1 MKKTLALL
9 LALALILSCGAITTA
24 MADDLPKAEVKMWV
38 LGPGEQADAE
48 MVKEQLNIILNE
60 NVPNTKLTISMIDS
74 SVYQDMFSK
83 AMAASERVDLAWTG
97 YLHNIATLASEG
109 TILPLNDLLNEYG
122 QDIIASLGEDV
133 VEMHRL
139 SDGELYQ
146 VISWQGLVGNHWG
159 LEYPTELLELMPDG
173 WQEEMSALLYEQH
186 ANPSKETMQKL
197 RDTFELYPQ
206 TLKEQG
212 RLLNGLEVR
221 AMYAFMG
228 EQVIPAYRKSYYCY
242 VAQGDDTFTVKN
254 IFDEEYGLA
263 GWAEYVASLYT
274 KGYIQKDIA
283 SATQTV
289 QWKTEL
295 TDTDYICIY
304 AQANDDEDIAS
315 HCASYDMPIT
325 MMWMRPECQFVMG
338 TATGMSVP
346 YTCREPERAM
356 MVLNE
361 FFRNPELYQTFVY
374 GIRDKHWIDNG
385 DGTGTTLGG
394 VGAATSDSA
403 YGQWKWVVG
412 SCMNTIAMQG
422 DTVGH
427 FAKMKELEKTAY
439 ASPLLR
445 FAFDETPVATEAANI
460 LSVHKEYMDGMM
472 LKGYLGDEWKT
483 YFEEYEAKMSAAGL
497 ETYIAEMQ
505 RQLDEFV
512 KANDCK
518 W

>member
-1 MKKTLALL
+1 MKRTLAML
-9 LALALILSCGAITTA
+9 LALVLILSCGAITTA
-24 MADDLPKAEVKMWV
+24 MADDLPQAEVRMWV

-48 MVKEQLNIILNE
+48 MVKEQLNKILNE
-60 NVPNTKLTISMIDS
+60 NVPNTQLTLSLVDGN
-74 SVYQDMFSK
+74 VYQDMFSK

-97 YLHNIATLASEG
+97 WMHSIATLASEG
-109 TILPLNDLLNEYG
+109 TLLPLNDLLNEYG

-159 LEYPTELLELMPDG
+159 VVYPTELLELMPDG
-173 WQEEMSALLYEQH
+173 WQEEMSALLYEQN

-197 RDTFELYPQ
+197 KDTFELYPQ

-212 RLLNGLEVR
+212 KLLNGLEVSSLTI
-221 AMYAFMG
+221 FLS
-228 EQVIPAYRKSYYCY
+228 EQVIPGYRRNWCY
-242 VAQGDDTFTVKN
+242 VAKGDDTFKVKS

-263 GWAEYVASLYT
+263 GWAEYVASMYT
-274 KGYIQKDIA
+274 KGYIQMDVA
-283 SATQTV
+283 SATQSV

-295 TDTDYICIY
+295 TQTDYICGY
-304 AQANDDEDIAS
+304 GQANDDEDIA
-315 HCASYDMPIT
+315 ASCMYYDMPIT
-325 MMWMRPECQFVMG
+325 MMWERPECQFVMG
-338 TATGMSVP
+338 TATGMSIP
-346 YTCREPERAM
+346 YTCKEPERAM

-361 FFRNPELYQTFVY
+361 FFKNPELYRTFVY
-374 GIRDKHWIDNG
+374 GIRDKHWTDNG
-385 DGTGTTLGG
+385 DGTGTTLCG
-394 VGAATSDSA
+394 VGQATSDWA
-403 YGQWKWVVG
+403 YGQYKWVVG
-412 SCMNTIAMQG
+412 SCMNSVVTQN

-427 FAKMKELEKTAY
+427 FAKLKELEKTAY

-445 FAFDETPVATEAANI
+445 FAFDETPVAAEAANL
-460 LSVHKEYMDGMM
+460 LSVYKEYYEGM
-472 LKGYLGDEWKT
+472 LAKGYLGDEWKT
-483 YFEEYEAKMSAAGL
+483 RYDEFKAKMDGAGL

>member
-1 MKKTLALL
+1 MKKTLTLL
-9 LALALILSCGAITTA
+9 LALVLILSCGAITTA
-24 MADDLPKAEVKMWV
+24 VADDLPQAEVRMWV

-48 MVKEQLNIILNE
+48 MVKEQLNKILNE
-60 NVPNTKLTISMIDS
+60 NVPNTQLTLSLVAD

-97 YLHNIATLASEG
+97 WMHSIATLASEG
-109 TILPLNDLLNEYG
+109 TLLPLNDLLNEYG

-159 LEYPTELLELMPDG
+159 IEYPTELLELMPDG
-173 WQEEMSALLYEQH
+173 WQEEMSTLLYEQN

-197 RDTFELYPQ
+197 KDTFELYPQ

-212 RLLNGLEVR
+212 KLLNGLAVGMMSVFSE
-221 AMYAFMG
+221 
-228 EQVIPAYRKSYYCY
+228 EQIVAGYRWNWCY
-242 VAQGDDTFTVKN
+242 IAKGDDTFKVKS
-254 IFDEEYGLA
+254 IFEDEFGLA
-263 GWAEYVASLYT
+263 GWAEYIASMYT

-283 SATQTV
+283 SATQSN

-295 TDTDYICIY
+295 ADTDYICVY
-304 AQANDDEDIAS
+304 SQANDDEDIAS
-315 HCASYDMPIT
+315 HSASFDMPIT
-325 MMWMRPECQFVMG
+325 MMWERPECQFVMG
-338 TATGMSVP
+338 TATGMSIP
-346 YTCREPERAM
+346 YTCKEPERAM

-361 FFRNPELYQTFVY
+361 FFKNPELYRTFVY
-374 GIRDKHWIDNG
+374 GIRDKHWTDNG
-385 DGTGTTLGG
+385 DDTGTTLCG
-394 VGAATSDSA
+394 VGQANSDWA
-403 YGQWKWVVG
+403 YGQYKWVVG
-412 SCMNTIAMQG
+412 SCMNSVTMQNE
-422 DTVGH
+422 TVGH

-445 FAFDETPVATEAANI
+445 FAFDETPVAAEVAN
-460 LSVHKEYMDGMM
+460 LRSVFDEYYNGM
-472 LKGYLGDEWKT
+472 LAKGYLGDEWATRYDEFK
-483 YFEEYEAKMSAAGL
+483 AKMDAAGL
-497 ETYIAEMQ
+497 ATCVAEMQ

-512 KANDCK
+512 TVNNSK